1 MVSTHEFQND
11 QQEEVGHTHCVLDP
25 RCGSREL
32 FDLITG
38 KWAVLLISSLA
49 DGPKRSNA
57 LHREVEGISQK
68 MLVQT
73 LRGLEANG
81 LVERKVY
88 PVVPPKVEYSLTPL
102 GETLVGI
109 GKAMCVWAEEHL
121 GEVEQAR
128 EQAGLSGF
136 RC

>member
-1 MVSTHEFQND
+1 M
-11 QQEEVGHTHCVLDP
+11 LDP

-49 DGPKRSNA
+49 DGAKRSNV

-73 LRGLEANG
+73 LRGLESNG
-81 LVERKVY
+81 MVERKVY
-88 PVVPPKVEYSLTPL
+88 PVVPPKVKYSLTPL
-102 GETLVGI
+102 GMTLVPI
-109 GKAMCVWAEEHL
+109 GKSMCLWAEQHL
-121 GEVEQAR
+121 GEVERAR
-128 EQAGLSGF
+128 ESIGLGGF
-136 RC
+136 AC